1 MENRSSHWHRKKK
14 RLGLELGLKEN
25 CVTTPQHRRC
35 GEGSKTP
42 ADPPGSGLFT
52 AVRPV
57 AFVSKGES

>member
-1 MENRSSHWHRKKK
+1 MGNRSSHWYRKKK

-25 CVTTPQHRRC
+25 CVTTPQHMRC
-35 GEGSKTP
+35 GEGSKHRP
-42 ADPPGSGLFT
+42 IPPGSGLLT